1 VVTKRSE
8 ILFAILGVFA
18 LGTAVDAD
26 MMPVS
31 GLDAGHVQAACGRVQ
46 TDPLDSSSSS
56 LCPGWPVTGGLD
68 SLALG
73 SSLHVDAD
81 AGQAGVT
88 QPVQVLHDDQ
98 SSLSLCLYALMGF
111 GLCRSAPWVKKL
123 HFGTIPQWYHD
134 GGPAQVGHSLA
145 ISPDCLCHAPACCF
159 VQPDG
164 MADPHIPRYHFATV
178 VARWRNSQFTPAVLA
193 ARAPPLR
200 SF

>member
-1 VVTKRSE
+1 MTKRSE
-8 ILFAILGVFA
+8 ILFAILGVLA
-18 LGTAVDAD
+18 LGTAVHAD

-46 TDPLDSSSSS
+46 TALQDGSSSG

-73 SSLHVDAD
+73 SSLHVDVD

-88 QPVQVLHDDQ
+88 PPVQILHDEQ
-98 SSLSLCLYALMGF
+98 SSLNLCLYALMGF

-123 HFGTIPQWYHD
+123 HFGSIPQWYHD
-134 GGPAQVGHSLA
+134 GGPCQIGHSHA
-145 ISPDCLCHAPACCF
+145 ISPDCLSHAPACCF
-159 VQPDG
+159 VQPDCTV
-164 MADPHIPRYHFATV
+164 DCHIPRYHFATV

-193 ARAPPLR
+193 SRAPPSMSR
-200 SF
+200 